1 MADYSIEVHNGAV
14 AVDSDVHLSG
24 LDDVRTSTTIA
35 GETTLH
41 SDSSLTANTDARLSV
56 EPVELASTATVGV
69 DLQPVAVDTCLRI
82 ELAPPPPTV
91 VRTPWTSRLGFTWLG
106 VEVLAVS
113 VSGEVRTH
121 VEPAPRTPQT
131 LGTVERHG
139 HEAAPPLTTGV
150 TVRLGP

>member
-1 MADYSIEVHNGAV
+1 MADYSIEVDNGPV
-14 AVDSDVHLSG
+14 VVDSDVHLSG

-56 EPVELASTATVGV
+56 EPVEVASSATVGV

-91 VRTPWTSRLGFTWLG
+91 VRTPWSSRLGFTLLG
-106 VEVLAVS
+106 VELLAVS
-113 VSGEVRTH
+113 VSGEMRTH
-121 VEPAPRTPQT
+121 IEPAARSPQT
-131 LGTVERHG
+131 LGTVEQHG
-139 HEAAPPLTTGV
+139 HGTAVQPSSGV